1 MTWED
6 RFEFLR
12 QSIES
17 HDRQIGE
24 LTDKIA
30 ETSAQMKETDRLMR
44 EGWAHTD
51 LNFERLTTAMTAL
64 TGHVD
69 ALGKRVE
76 RLEGH

>member
-1 MTWED
+1 MTWEE

-30 ETSAQMKETDRLMR
+30 ETSAQIKEMDRLMR
-44 EGWAHTD
+44 EGWARTD
-51 LNFERLTTAMTAL
+51 LNLRS
-64 TGHVD
+64 GHV
-69 ALGKRVE
+69 
-76 RLEGH
+76 GHQASHVAQLTHAGCCIA